1 MIIRKDVL
9 RLTLPV
15 VMEQAFVVSL
25 GVINTIMAGRLG
37 KEAVSAIG
45 MVDSI
50 NNILISFFSALAI
63 GGTVIVAH
71 YIGQSNT
78 RKANE
83 SAKQILY
90 VGVIIALAVTVFV
103 GMFRHSI
110 IRLLFNSADELVIS
124 NTMTYLAITLLTYPI
139 IALQLIAFGVLRGAG
154 DTKTPMKINIVTNIV
169 NVILSYFLIYGIHIT
184 NEHLNLQLNGM
195 GVKGAAIG
203 IGLARSCGALL
214 IVFVLVRGSGSI
226 KLRKLK
232 SFKPDFTI
240 LKSIFG
246 VGVPASVESLLF
258 NGGKLITQVFLV
270 SLGTAAVAAN
280 SVAGSISGLFN
291 VPGNAFSIAAT
302 TIVGQAMG
310 KGDSEAAKDSLM
322 YMTKLSTVSLALLGI
337 ASFPF
342 ARFLASLYSN
352 NGDVIAIATDIT
364 KLNSICTILWSIS
377 FVLPAGLKG
386 AGDAKYTMVTSIVGM
401 WLFRIV
407 MGYVLAINLKFG
419 AIGIWMGM
427 YIDWV
432 VRGILYLIRLKG
444 DKWKKHTVIAKEA

>member
-9 RLTLPV
+9 RLTLPI

-83 SAKQILY
+83 AAKQILY
-90 VGVIIALAVTVFV
+90 VGVFIALAVTVLI
-103 GMFRHSI
+103 GLFRYPMV
-110 IRLLFNSADELVIS
+110 RLLFNSADEIVIS
-124 NTMTYLAITLLTYPI
+124 NTMVYLGITLLTYPI

-154 DTKTPMKINIVTNIV
+154 DTKTPMKINIIANII
-169 NVILSYFLIYGIHIT
+169 NVISSYFLIYGVHIT
-184 NEHLNLQLNGM
+184 NGNLNFQLGGL
-195 GVKGAAIG
+195 GVQGAAIG
-203 IGLARSCGALL
+203 IGLARSCSALL
-214 IVFVLVRGSGSI
+214 IILVLMRGSGAI
-226 KLRKLK
+226 KLKKLK
-232 SFKPDFTI
+232 YFKPDYAI

-246 VGVPASVESLLF
+246 IGVPASVESLLF

-270 SLGTAAVAAN
+270 SMGTAAVAAN
-280 SVAGSISGLFN
+280 SVAGSIASLLM
-291 VPGNAFSIAAT
+291 VPGNAFSTAAT
-302 TIVGQAMG
+302 TIVGQVMG
-310 KGDSEAAKDSLM
+310 KGDSDDAKDSLM
-322 YMTKLSTVSLALLGI
+322 YMTKLSTVSLTVLGLV
-337 ASFPF
+337 SFPF
-342 ARFLASLYSN
+342 SRLLVSMYST
-352 NGDVIAIATDIT
+352 NGDVIAIATDII
-364 KLNSICTILWSIS
+364 KLNSICTVLWSIS

-386 AGDAKYTMVTSIVGM
+386 AGDAKYTMVTSIIGM
-401 WLFRIV
+401 WAFRIV
-407 MGYVLAINLKFG
+407 MGYVFAINLNLG

-427 YIDWV
+427 YLDWI
-432 VRGILYLIRLKG
+432 VRGTLYLLRLRG
-444 DKWKKHTVIAKEA
+444 DKWKRHAVI